1 MLFQPTWSEKTGN
14 SEAAGAI
21 GLRHRPPMGPS
32 LSSFTP
38 LCKWVGNRVFSMWSS
53 RSLFVHWCAIVQPPN
68 GTIAPSCLVLWL
80 RGARGGGFTPST
92 TSTAATVVATAASSS
107 APGFVCYGR
116 GSWCGLR
123 GSRRRPAPAVV
134 ELPAYWQQHT
144 VVCDLRRMVSPAP
157 AKFNPTP
164 GFKLQRGTCLCS

>member
-1 MLFQPTWSEKTGN
+1 MLFQPRRPEKTGN
-14 SEAAGAI
+14 SKAAGAI

-38 LCKWVGNRVFSMWSS
+38 LCIWVGNRVASMWSS

-80 RGARGGGFTPST
+80 RRARGGGFTPST
-92 TSTAATVVATAASSS
+92 TSTAATVVASAASSS
-107 APGFVCYGR
+107 APGFVCCGGGGR
-116 GSWCGLR
+116 FGLQ
-123 GSRRRPAPAVV
+123 GSRQRPAPAVV
-134 ELPAYWQQHT
+134 ELAAYWLQHT

-164 GFKLQRGTCLCS
+164 GFKPQRGTCLCS